1 LAEVRLQEGATL
13 ENAPRRFYCKVQQE
27 DVIKEV
33 QRHSFYLTPGEEK
46 RVKEALARKRSR
58 KKARKEQD

>member
-1 LAEVRLQEGATL
+1 MAEVRFQEGETL
-13 ENAPRRFYCKVQQE
+13 ENQLRGFQRTVQQE

-46 RVKEALARKRSR
+46 RVNEALARKRSR